1 MAKINGIDPFSSY
14 EVYKVLSS
22 DKITDSQK
30 AEYIRTHSAEI
41 EKAAEQDITKDEFNM
56 IMKNRPLE
64 RGKPIKNSFTK
75 QGDDIILAK
84 SLGIEKS
91 QIPHHINSVIAN
103 NFEETKDTSKDDI
116 EQMKTYVYRHGTKDQ
131 VIAFLRYELSDA
143 KNILKNLYL
152 TLDRNSGGLAS
163 YFTRPIHRMD
173 NNTLRNIYIT
183 INSSLNNSH
192 NAGYID
198 GQKLDS
204 VSEWALVRIY
214 EIQNDSRLIRAY
226 NIYKDI
232 GG

>member
-30 AEYIRTHSAEI
+30 AEYIRTHSSEI

-103 NFEETKDTSKDDI
+103 NFEETKDTTKDDI

-232 GG
+232 VS